1 MPAATVLKPGRPW
14 AKNFTLRSVLLATR
28 FIQGSKRSLIP
39 PGALVSSRK
48 STAVRPSSRNASQ
61 IWRNGSV
68 AKCYLL
74 RVAILW
80 CAFFFSSDV
89 DALSRRAV
97 EVGRVVDGDTVVLTS
112 GEVVRL
118 AGINTPERETDQ
130 KAAEPLADAAHDTLV
145 ETLSKGDIF
154 LEEAPDK
161 KDRHGRTLAYL
172 FLEDGR
178 SVQEILIREG
188 LASVVAIAP
197 NDRYL
202 DRFVLAEDV
211 ARTSGAGIWSI
222 PYFDVAGAD
231 QIRGG
236 FQFILDKFSAL
247 KRGPKWFRFSV
258 RDDLDVL
265 IRRADW
271 EAGFDYSPGALEQ
284 TEVAVR
290 GWISKKKSKSVLVI
304 SHPFML
310 ERCAVETK
318 RLCPGP

>member
-1 MPAATVLKPGRPW
+1 MATVLRPGRPW
-14 AKNFTLRSVLLATR
+14 AKNFTLRSALLAIR
-28 FIQGSKRSLIP
+28 FTPASKRSLIP
-39 PGALVSSRK
+39 PGAWVSSRK

-61 IWRNGSV
+61 IWRTGSV
-68 AKCYLL
+68 AKRYLL

-80 CAFFFSSDV
+80 CAFFFNSDV
-89 DALSRRAV
+89 DALSSRAV

-112 GEVVRL
+112 GEIVRL

-161 KDRHGRTLAYL
+161 KDRYGRTLAYL
-172 FLEDGR
+172 FLEDGS
-178 SVQEILIREG
+178 SVQEVLIREG

-202 DRFVLAEDV
+202 DRFALAEDA
-211 ARTSGAGIWSI
+211 ARESGAGIWSI

-236 FQFILDKFSAL
+236 FQFILDKFTAL
-247 KRGPKWFRFSV
+247 KLGPKWFRFSV

-271 EAGFDYSPGALEQ
+271 EASFAYPPGVLEQ
-284 TEVAVR
+284 SEVAVR
-290 GWISKKKSKSVLVI
+290 GWISKKKSKGVLVI

-310 ERCAVETK
+310 ERCVVETR
-318 RLCPGP
+318 RLCPAP

>member
-1 MPAATVLKPGRPW
+1 M
-14 AKNFTLRSVLLATR
+14 
-28 FIQGSKRSLIP
+28 
-39 PGALVSSRK
+39 
-48 STAVRPSSRNASQ
+48 
-61 IWRNGSV
+61 
-68 AKCYLL
+68 
-74 RVAILW
+74 AILW

-236 FQFILDKFSAL
+236 FQFILDKFTAL
-247 KRGPKWFRFSV
+247 KLGPKWFRFSV

-290 GWISKKKSKSVLVI
+290 GWISKKKSKAVLVI

>member
-1 MPAATVLKPGRPW
+1 MPAATVLKPGRLW

-68 AKCYLL
+68 AKRYLL

-97 EVGRVVDGDTVVLTS
+97 EIGRVVDGDTVVLTS

-222 PYFDVAGAD
+222 PYFDVVGAD

-290 GWISKKKSKSVLVI
+290 GWISKKKSKGVLVI

>member
-1 MPAATVLKPGRPW
+1 M
-14 AKNFTLRSVLLATR
+14 RSVLLATR
-28 FIQGSKRSLIP
+28 FIQASKRSLIP
-39 PGALVSSRK
+39 PGAWVSSRK

-68 AKCYLL
+68 AKRYLL

-97 EVGRVVDGDTVVLTS
+97 EIGRVVDGDTVVLTS

-172 FLEDGR
+172 FLEDGS

-236 FQFILDKFSAL
+236 FQFILDKFTAL
-247 KRGPKWFRFSV
+247 AVGPKWFRFSV

-290 GWISKKKSKSVLVI
+290 GWISKKKSKAVLVI

>member
-1 MPAATVLKPGRPW
+1 M
-14 AKNFTLRSVLLATR
+14 
-28 FIQGSKRSLIP
+28 
-39 PGALVSSRK
+39 
-48 STAVRPSSRNASQ
+48 
-61 IWRNGSV
+61 
-68 AKCYLL
+68 
-74 RVAILW
+74 AILW
-80 CAFFFSSDV
+80 CAFFFNSDV

-112 GEVVRL
+112 GEIVRL

-161 KDRHGRTLAYL
+161 TDRYGRTLAYL

-202 DRFVLAEDV
+202 DRFALAEDM
-211 ARTSGAGIWSI
+211 ARTSGAGMWSI
-222 PYFDVAGAD
+222 SYFDVAGAD

-236 FQFILDKFSAL
+236 FQFILDKFTAL
-247 KRGPKWFRFSV
+247 KLGPKWFRFSV
-258 RDDLDVL
+258 REDLDVL
-265 IRRADW
+265 ISRADW
-271 EAGFDYSPGALEQ
+271 EAGFDYPPGVLAQ
-284 TEVAVR
+284 AAVAVR
-290 GWISKKKSKSVLVI
+290 GWISKKKSKGVLVI

-310 ERCAVETK
+310 ERCGVDEN
-318 RLCPGP
+318 RLCPDS

>member
-1 MPAATVLKPGRPW
+1 M
-14 AKNFTLRSVLLATR
+14 RSVLLATR
-28 FIQGSKRSLIP
+28 FIQASKRSLIP
-39 PGALVSSRK
+39 PGAWVSSRK

-68 AKCYLL
+68 AKRYLL

-97 EVGRVVDGDTVVLTS
+97 EIGRVVDGDTVVLTS

-172 FLEDGR
+172 FLEDGS

-236 FQFILDKFSAL
+236 FQFILDKFTAVAV
-247 KRGPKWFRFSV
+247 GPKWFRFSV

-290 GWISKKKSKSVLVI
+290 GWISKKKSKAVLVI